1 MRTIYKIYQDAKLKN
16 RDLVV
21 ADEISL
27 YFKNNIRSITDGI
40 ISDIPKI
47 SAANRDKMLSHYN
60 LSDADWLEVKKSK
73 EFKLM
78 KKVASPLKLGLIISY
93 METGNNI
100 FLVYLFI
107 LNYSSIYV
115 KYMRNGSHNAMVMKY
130 TIDTADNRTDFKKYG
145 SSLITVVNKKIKP
158 FINNYRRLLT
168 KKNPTDIELRLILQA
183 SVTRMND
190 MFKKLYG
197 KYKANMHNEDVKI
210 MMEYSKTEDG
220 KHILSMSNLF
230 SKLKDDSIESLF
242 AISDVTLRR
251 IGLSG
256 TSADVIKYKALIH
269 RAFPDLFKPLSSVT
283 SMAIDKWMTSNA
295 NKLTLDNFRT
305 TFVKSLMHGRG
316 INNIYEV
323 LERTSEEI
331 IEKHGNED
339 TSYNKLHLRNYLYS
353 YTIMN
358 IYSSSVKL
366 FHSK

>member
-47 SAANRDKMLSHYN
+47 SATNRDKMLSHYN
-60 LSDADWLEVKKSK
+60 LSDSDWAEIKKSK

-107 LNYSSIYV
+107 LNYSSIYI

-158 FINNYRRLLT
+158 FISNYKKLLT
-168 KKNPTDIELRLILQA
+168 KSNPTDMDLRLILQA
-183 SVTRMND
+183 SVTRIND

-210 MMEYSKTEDG
+210 MMEYSKTDDG
-220 KHILSMSNLF
+220 KHVLSMSNLF
-230 SKLKDDSIESLF
+230 SKLKDDSIENLF
-242 AISDVTLRR
+242 AISDVTLKR
-251 IGLSG
+251 IGLTNTNVEG
-256 TSADVIKYKALIH
+256 MKYKALMH
-269 RAFPDLFKPLSSVT
+269 RSFSDLFKPLSNVT
-283 SMAIDKWMTSNA
+283 SMAIDKWMKSNA
-295 NKLTLDNFRT
+295 NKLTLENFRT

-316 INNIYEV
+316 INNIYEI
-323 LERTSEEI
+323 LEQTSEEI
-331 IEKHGNED
+331 IANHGNEE

-353 YTIMN
+353 YVIMN
-358 IYSSSVKL
+358 IYGSSAKL